1 MTEASRRQQIQ
12 MALAEHEKKKDAER
26 RMFQLRGGDETLP
39 VINVP
44 LSVPLLNAKSF
55 RIAPAL
61 LDHDDADMVHSDP
74 ESPDAQRIVAELVL
88 AAHSQAADLKESL
101 RAGQDEPG
109 VITRSGILINANTRC
124 VLMRELLDEGLITRN
139 SIRVAVL
146 PENVGPADLYD
157 LEAVLQKQKDHKD
170 EYDLVSELMMLRTL
184 HIEAK
189 MTEQQIAARQ
199 RTSVREVRLGF
210 KILDLMERA
219 RHLVDPPLPIAT
231 FGGAKTQRQNWK
243 ELVQRVED
251 AEKTG
256 GKPAGDHA
264 LREYLPLHLLGEDA
278 VHSLRAADAD
288 WINQWLL
295 DELHKHDGIGKKIAA
310 IAKDVKVDTTP
321 ASAPDSSL
329 DGLDVLDFGHAAEPV
344 NGAATKT
351 LLDLT
356 SAAKKAGMDEVDLGD
371 GTKHTGTDVLAALK
385 ASTKKALENSKN
397 RQAAGDALEAPS
409 KLLEKAL
416 TNLDQANKALT
427 DVIGKAEFAPH
438 VEGTLSLLDDAAAQ
452 IEVAREAL
460 TRGAEQ

>member
-12 MALAEHEKKKDAER
+12 MGLAEHEKKKDAER
-26 RMFQLRGGDETLP
+26 RLFQLRGGDETLP
-39 VINVP
+39 VISLP

-61 LDHDDADMVHSDP
+61 LDHEKADMVRSDP
-74 ESPDAQRIVAELVL
+74 EHPDAQGIVGELVR
-88 AAHSQAADLKESL
+88 AAHSQADELKESL

-109 VITRSGILINANTRC
+109 VVTRSGILINANTRC

-184 HIEAK
+184 HVEAR

-219 RHLVDPPLPIAT
+219 RHLVTPPLAIAT

-251 AEKTG
+251 AEKDG
-256 GKPAGDHA
+256 GQPAGDHA

-278 VHSLRAADAD
+278 VHNLRAADAD
-288 WINQWLL
+288 WISQWLL
-295 DELHKHDGIGKKIAA
+295 DELQKREGIGTRIAA
-310 IAKDVKVDTTP
+310 IAKDAKSTTP
-321 ASAPDSSL
+321 EAQHPDGEL
-329 DGLDVLDFGHAAEPV
+329 DGLDVLNFGHAAEPI
-344 NGAATKT
+344 NGAATRT

-356 SAAKKAGMDEVDLGD
+356 LAAKEAGMDEVDLGD
-371 GTKHTGTDVLAALK
+371 GSKHTGWDILATLK
-385 ASTKKALENSKN
+385 ASTKTALENSKN
-397 RQAAGDALEAPS
+397 RQAAGDALEAPF

-416 TNLDQANKALT
+416 TNLDQTNRALT
-427 DVIGKAEFAPH
+427 DVIGNAEFAAH
-438 VEGTLSLLDDAAAQ
+438 VEGTLSLLDDVADQ
-452 IEVAREAL
+452 IELAREVL
-460 TRGAEQ
+460 TRGSDR